1 MGFKKFQA
9 CFVNLSIWIR
19 GSFINVNCV
28 TETLRQSCSTF
39 ITLMNISI
47 PDLEYAYVEWT

>member
-9 CFVNLSIWIR
+9 CFVNLSSWIR
-19 GSFINVNCV
+19 GSFINVDCV

-39 ITLMNISI
+39 ITLMNISN
-47 PDLEYAYVEWT
+47 PNLEYAYVEWT